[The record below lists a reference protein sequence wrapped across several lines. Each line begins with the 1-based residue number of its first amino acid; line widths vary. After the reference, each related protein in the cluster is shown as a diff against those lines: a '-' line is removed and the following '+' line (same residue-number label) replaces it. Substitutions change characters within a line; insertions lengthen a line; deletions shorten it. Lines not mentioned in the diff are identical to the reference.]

1 MSSMPKTGRVKFF
14 NPQKGYGFIVPNEPI
29 DGNAEVFV
37 HHTVIHNRGGFKS
50 LAEGELVEFDVTRGP
65 KGLQATKV
73 TGPSGTFVR
82 GDPYFRL
89 RPKIVSASIGGE
101 SSSVSV
107 AASPYFTY
115 SHYPPMAHHPA
126 GYSQLI
132 PFNSQMPQPHYGA
145 YAYSATQPTN
155 APFVIPPPLPANTA
169 IRPDAHAHIALS
181 PQYFSVSYPAQ
192 TQAHQGR
199 GSALGQSSSQQQ
211 LSAITIPYD
220 SFFVNQP
227 QRQQQNQSQK
237 SQMQSQPQS
246 QTQTQIQ
253 TQSQSQ
259 SQSQS
264 QTRPSSH
271 SQQQPQAQPYD
282 LSSNF
287 ALPQPVSTMPSTIIQ
302 QESLHQTRIS
312 PPSLPSQGYIPSGSI
327 SRQDSGSSSVQLAST
342 ATTISNASNNQMLR

>member
-1 MSSMPKTGRVKFF
+1 
-14 NPQKGYGFIVPNEPI
+14 
-29 DGNAEVFV
+29 FV

-227 QRQQQNQSQK
+227 QRQQQNHTAVRFVLK
-237 SQMQSQPQS
+237 
-246 QTQTQIQ
+246 
-253 TQSQSQ
+253 
-259 SQSQS
+259 
-264 QTRPSSH
+264 
-271 SQQQPQAQPYD
+271 
-282 LSSNF
+282 F
-287 ALPQPVSTMPSTIIQ
+287 C
-302 QESLHQTRIS
+302 
-312 PPSLPSQGYIPSGSI
+312 
-327 SRQDSGSSSVQLAST
+327 AST
-342 ATTISNASNNQMLR
+342 ARLYDAVYHYPARIFAPNSHFPTLSSIPRIYPFRIHQPPRLWLIIGAASQHSHDYQ